1 MIPEIVAR
9 VRAKDSPSVDG
20 WLAACRTLRPDV
32 SIAALPVDIGAGRVE
47 WRVRV
52 SDPLVDAALA
62 GYLAGLGRVE
72 AQGLFEM

>member
-1 MIPEIVAR
+1 MIPELVAR
-9 VRAKDSPSVDG
+9 VRARDSAAVDG

-32 SIAALPVDIGAGRVE
+32 AIAALPVDIGAGRVE

-72 AQGLFEM
+72 TQGLFEM

>member
-9 VRAKDSPSVDG
+9 VRARDSAAVDG

-32 SIAALPVDIGAGRVE
+32 AISAGVTEAAGNRVE
-47 WRVRV
+47 YRVRV

-72 AQGLFEM
+72 AQGLFEL

>member
-9 VRAKDSPSVDG
+9 VRSRDSGAVDG
-20 WLAACRTLRPDV
+20 WLAACRALRPDV
-32 SIAALPVDIGAGRVE
+32 TIAAGAVDTGSGRVE
-47 WRVRV
+47 YRVRV

-72 AQGLFEM
+72 AQGLFEL

>member
-1 MIPEIVAR
+1 MSAEIVAR
-9 VRAKDSPSVDG
+9 IRARDSGAVDG

-32 SIAALPVDIGAGRVE
+32 SISAAALDVGAGRVE
-47 WRVRV
+47 YRVRV

-72 AQGLFEM
+72 AQGLFEL